1 MATAFEG
8 DELID
13 VVVRLPRKAIEETLL
28 SAPASEKDLADRRL
42 GEAKALLTGRRRRAA
57 CFTGVRFCDPSWDMI
72 LELYVATR
80 EHRNLAISQLCSL
93 SGGSTTT
100 ALRHIE
106 HLEALGY
113 ISRDEDPD
121 DRRRANVTMLPLLA
135 EAAEQWLDLR
145 LAASRMG
152 R

>member
-1 MATAFEG
+1 MVTAPEG

-13 VVVRLPRKAIEETLL
+13 IVVRLPRKAVEDTLL
-28 SAPASEKDLADRRL
+28 SAVSSETDLDDRRL
-42 GEAKALLTGRRRRAA
+42 RDARALLTGRRRRTA
-57 CFTGVRFCDPSWDMI
+57 CFNGVRFCDPSWDMI

-80 EHRNLAISQLCSL
+80 ERRHLSVSQLCSL

-113 ISRDEDPD
+113 IGRGSDPD
-121 DRRRANVTMLPLLA
+121 DRRRANVTMLAPLL
-135 EAAEQWLDLR
+135 EAAEHWLDVQS
-145 LAASRMG
+145 AASRIG
-152 R
+152 G

>member
-1 MATAFEG
+1 MATESEG
-8 DELID
+8 EELID
-13 VVVRLPRKAIEETLL
+13 VVVRLPRKAIEDTLL
-28 SAPASEKDLADRRL
+28 SAPLSDKELADRRL

-80 EHRNLAISQLCSL
+80 EHRSLAVSQLCSL

-113 ISRDEDPD
+113 LRRDVDQD
-121 DRRRANVTMLPLLA
+121 DRRRSNVAMLPPLI
-135 EAAEQWLDLR
+135 EAAEQWLDIQF
-145 LAASRMG
+145 AASRIG
-152 R
+152 C

>member
-13 VVVRLPRKAIEETLL
+13 VVVRLPRKAVEESLL
-28 SAPASEKDLADRRL
+28 SAASSNKEPADRRYQ
-42 GEAKALLTGRRRRAA
+42 EAKALVIGRRRRAA
-57 CFTGVRFCDPSWDMI
+57 CFNGVRFCDPSWDMI

-80 EHRNLAISQLCSL
+80 EGRPLAVSQLCSL

-100 ALRHIE
+100 ALRHVE

-113 ISRDEDPD
+113 ISRDFDQG
-121 DRRRANVTMLPLLA
+121 DRRRANVSMLTPLRV
-135 EAAEQWLDLR
+135 AAEHWLDLQF
-145 LAASRMG
+145 AASRIG
-152 R
+152 G